1 MSDSELQLTRSM
13 SVNFKFTLFFT
24 SWRWWLNNVNCN
36 PLNLTRV
43 SMSLEILPWH
53 GSTSLKMIMVTKN
66 VYLRQAKGPGQEMC
80 DHHGCLES
88 PAWLC
93 AWWLCH
99 SELDSVT
106 PAGHTHS
113 NMGNCGQET
122 ETQDHWRQRGCQKVQ
137 MFVYAYE
144 LFRIWHFWCIEDWI
158 LTNPCYWSIVDKVL
172 DSFWTFVRSRLTVRR
187 VLDCGAL
194 RPAAANVWMTGAA
207 DDQLGGF
214 LDAGII
220 KCVSSF
226 HWHHPS

>member
-1 MSDSELQLTRSM
+1 M
-13 SVNFKFTLFFT
+13 
-24 SWRWWLNNVNCN
+24 
-36 PLNLTRV
+36 
-43 SMSLEILPWH
+43 
-53 GSTSLKMIMVTKN
+53 
-66 VYLRQAKGPGQEMC
+66 YLRQARGPALGRRC
-80 DHHGCLES
+80 VTILKYIWNKDHCCLES
-88 PAWLC
+88 PAWLWLC

-144 LFRIWHFWCIEDWI
+144 LFKILHFWCLEDWI

-226 HWHHPS
+226 TGIIPPN